1 MADSLETITIEI
13 ESSSKSASNN
23 IKKLA
28 DSLTALQ
35 NALGGA
41 GFSKLQEVASGLKTI
56 SSLSGVKISK
66 TIASGIKDIAAAAK
80 EITPDSIENLRR
92 FTSALS
98 GLSGVDMQGVRGVF
112 QAIRGRTVNVGS
124 FETRPLDPNDRGNE
138 PDSSQ
143 QVEDRS
149 DRYERMASALRRV
162 ATAFRSVA
170 SAAKNAAAGVARFVG
185 HRLGDYFS
193 KLADP
198 IKSATGKL
206 GTFFSSLK
214 RIAMYRLLRTIIK
227 EVTKA
232 FVDGVNNVYQW
243 SKALNNA
250 GANNFAKNMD
260 EAATSILYFKN
271 SIGAAVA
278 PILNALIPALNA
290 IVDAVVTVI
299 NWLNQLFALL
309 SGASVWTRAKRKATE
324 YAEAATG
331 AGKASKDALRYLLPF
346 DELNVLPD
354 DKNRG
359 GGGGGA
365 ANGWEDAFEDVA
377 LDKKLNDFMVQ
388 FKEAL
393 RNGDWYG
400 AGEILAEGL
409 NKMIAPIDVR
419 SFGEML
425 GTKIEQGVSFALG
438 FMRAFDFSQVGS
450 KIAEGLNGMLASI
463 DFYDVGALFV
473 RMKTF
478 IVDTLIGFFET
489 LDWKTVGK
497 SIGDFLRGVFDETA
511 EWIRNY
517 DWYGL
522 GFKLYN
528 KVDEFISG
536 IDFASLASSF
546 FTFLGNAF
554 AAAVLGIAGFFTG
567 VWDDLRSYFSSKTKE
582 CGGDAWEGFKKGI
595 KDAIVGIGTWI
606 KTNVIDPFVGAFKN
620 LLGIHSPSTVFE
632 GIGKDIIAGL
642 KEGISQ
648 AWSAITTFFENAWQN
663 LLSWWQGL
671 KLPSLQAEPTNFEVT
686 YSSTGNEFS
695 GGGRDLN
702 SIEEKFKSKA
712 KRVAGTFASGGFPED
727 GLFFA
732 NHGELVGK
740 FANGRTAVA
749 NNDQIVSGI
758 AQGVEEANEPVVN
771 AIMTA
776 ASQIISHMGKNGVS
790 MDDLARNVTKWQNR
804 NARAMGY

>member
-1 MADSLETITIEI
+1 MADTLETISIEI
-13 ESSSKSASNN
+13 ESSSKTASSN

-28 DSLTALQ
+28 ESLDSLKTAL
-35 NALGGA
+35 NGDS
-41 GFSKLQEVASGLKTI
+41 FKKLKDVSDGLK
-56 SSLSGVKISK
+56 SLSGVGDIKINRSF
-66 TIASGIKDIAAAAK
+66 INGLKDIVSIA
-80 EITPDSIENLRR
+80 ESITPASINNIKQ

-98 GLSGVDMQGVRGVF
+98 QLSGVDMQGVRGVLGT
-112 QAIRGRTVNVGS
+112 ARGRSLSSGTLES
-124 FETRPLDPNDRGNE
+124 SLLDAGMESKEKEADNLQSPEERASGYD
-138 PDSSQ
+138 
-143 QVEDRS
+143 
-149 DRYERMASALRRV
+149 RMAGALKRV
-162 ATAFRSVA
+162 ASAFHSVA
-170 SAAKNAAAGVARFVG
+170 SAAKTAVAHVARFVG

-214 RIAMYRLLRTIIK
+214 RIAMYRFLRTVIK
-227 EVTKA
+227 EITKA
-232 FVDGVNNVYQW
+232 FTDGVNNVYQW
-243 SKALNNA
+243 SKALDNA

-260 EAATSILYFKN
+260 EAATSMLYFKN

-290 IVDAVVTVI
+290 IVDAIVTVI
-299 NWLNQLFALL
+299 NWLNQLFAML
-309 SGASVWTRAKRKATE
+309 SGANVWTRAKRKATE

-354 DKNRG
+354 EKNK
-359 GGGGGA
+359 GGGGA
-365 ANGWEDAFEDVA
+365 DKTIGWKDAFEDVA
-377 LDKKLNDFMVQ
+377 LDNKLTEFMDRI
-388 FKEAL
+388 KEAI
-393 RNGDWYG
+393 RNGDWHG
-400 AGEILAEGL
+400 AGEILGEGL
-409 NKMIAPIDVR
+409 NKMVALIDVR
-419 SFGEML
+419 HFGELL
-425 GTKIEQGVSFALG
+425 GIKIEQGVSFALG
-438 FMRAFDFSQVGS
+438 FMRSFDFRQVGS
-450 KIAEGLNGMLASI
+450 KIAEGLSSMLAAI
-463 DFYDVGALFV
+463 DFYDLGALFV
-473 RMKTF
+473 RLKTF
-478 IVDTLIGFFET
+478 LIDGLIGFFET
-489 LDWKTVGK
+489 LDWKVVGK
-497 SIGDFLRGVFDETA
+497 SIGDFFRGVFDETA
-511 EWIRNY
+511 EWIRGY

-536 IDFASLASSF
+536 IDFDSLATSF
-546 FTFLGNAF
+546 FTFLGTAF
-554 AAAVLGIAGFFTG
+554 SAAVLGIAGFFTG
-567 VWDDLRSYFSSKTKE
+567 VWDDLRKYFSSKAEE
-582 CGGDAWEGFKKGI
+582 CGGSAWEGFKKGI
-595 KDAIVGIGTWI
+595 KDAIVGIGTWL
-606 KTNVIDPFVGAFKN
+606 KQHVVDPFVNAFKD

-632 GIGKDIIAGL
+632 GFGGDIIDGL
-642 KEGISQ
+642 KKGIEN
-648 AWSAITTFFENAWQN
+648 AWSAITSFFENAWQN
-663 LLSWWQGL
+663 LLSWWEGL
-671 KLPSLQAEPTNFEVT
+671 KLPALKAEQTSFEVT
-686 YSSTGNEFS
+686 YSSNGNQFS

-702 SIEEKFKSKA
+702 ALDLKGKV
-712 KRVAGTFASGGFPED
+712 KRTAGSFATGGFPED

-749 NNDQIVSGI
+749 NNDQIVAGI